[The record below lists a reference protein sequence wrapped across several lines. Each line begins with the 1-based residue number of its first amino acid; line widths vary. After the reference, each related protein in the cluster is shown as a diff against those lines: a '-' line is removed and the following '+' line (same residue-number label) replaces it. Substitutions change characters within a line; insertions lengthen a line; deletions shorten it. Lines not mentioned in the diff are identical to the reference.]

1 MANVSSSNGLE
12 KRPKLRFPG
21 FDEPWR
27 AERLSDF
34 ADRVTRKNSKN
45 ETDLPLT
52 ISSKDGL
59 VDQVSYFNKTVAS
72 KDMSGYYLLKNGEFA
87 YNKSYSVGYDF
98 GSIKRLDRYPM
109 GALSTLYICFALK
122 RHESDFIKAYFDSLK
137 WYREIY
143 MISAEGARNHGLL
156 NVPTEEFFDTKHY
169 LPENT
174 DEQRKIAD
182 FLIAL
187 DRRIET
193 QQSLVDNLKK
203 YKRGV
208 TRRLFAQEK
217 GSFETNL
224 QIVSLGDL
232 FPFIRNGFVGT
243 VTPFFT
249 DREHGVRYLQG
260 TNIHAGKITDDTVYY
275 ERIKA
280 QERLV
285 SSLKKYKRGVMQRI
299 FRNMSMLSPS
309 GFETVQLSAIFKKI
323 SRRNS
328 NEEIKNVITN
338 SAEYGLIPQRDFF
351 DKDIAVDGNT
361 SNYYVIEH
369 GDFVYNPRKSN
380 TAPYGPFNRYE
391 REERGIIS
399 PLYTCLVLQADIEP
413 SYLVWYFKSDA
424 WYRYIY
430 DNGSQGVRYDRVS
443 MTDGLLMSV
452 RQSVLPNHYE
462 QQTDKM
468 VSLSFLQAAF
478 FVL

>member
-21 FDEPWR
+21 FDEPWK
-27 AERLSDF
+27 AALLSDYF
-34 ADRVTRKNSKN
+34 AKNIKKNADGAITNVICNSAKQGLIPQRDYFDKDIANSDNTDGYYIIETNDFVYNPRKSTDAPYGPISSYKYPEAGIVSPLYLCFRAKQEINPLYFEWYFRSSAWHRYIYMSGDSGARHDRV
-45 ETDLPLT
+45 
-52 ISSKDGL
+52 
-59 VDQVSYFNKTVAS
+59 
-72 KDMSGYYLLKNGEFA
+72 
-87 YNKSYSVGYDF
+87 
-98 GSIKRLDRYPM
+98 SIKDDTFFAMPINIPSAKEQDR
-109 GALSTLYICFALK
+109 
-122 RHESDFIKAYFDSLK
+122 
-137 WYREIY
+137 
-143 MISAEGARNHGLL
+143 
-156 NVPTEEFFDTKHY
+156 
-169 LPENT
+169 
-174 DEQRKIAD
+174 
-182 FLIAL
+182 IAL
-187 DRRIET
+187 FLNAIE
-193 QQSLVDNLKK
+193 QKIDKQRSLVD
-203 YKRGV
+203 
-208 TRRLFAQEK
+208 A
-217 GSFETNL
+217 
-224 QIVSLGDL
+224 
-232 FPFIRNGFVGT
+232 
-243 VTPFFT
+243 
-249 DREHGVRYLQG
+249 
-260 TNIHAGKITDDTVYY
+260 
-275 ERIKA
+275 
-280 QERLV
+280 
-285 SSLKKYKRGVMQRI
+285 LKKYKRGVMQRI

-443 MTDGLLMSV
+443 MTDGLLMGIPVIIPSKEAQLKIAKLLDCLES
-452 RQSVLPNHYE
+452 RFQTELSQYE
-462 QQTDKM
+462 SLKSIRVALLQQ
-468 VSLSFLQAAF
+468 LFI
-478 FVL
+478 

>member
-12 KRPKLRFPG
+12 KRPKLRFPD
-21 FDEPWR
+21 FDESYKDTTLGEIASLVNRTDPKSD
-27 AERLSDF
+27 APIMMLSAGNGFIMQSEKYSRDN
-34 ADRVTRKNSKN
+34 AGQSLKKYILLKKGELAYNH
-45 ETDLPLT
+45 
-52 ISSKDGL
+52 G
-59 VDQVSYFNKTVAS
+59 AS
-72 KDMSGYYLLKNGEFA
+72 KAKQYGCCYELTENEARIPYVYHCFKVCETEYTPYIAIALNNTKMDNQL
-87 YNKSYSVGYDF
+87 
-98 GSIKRLDRYPM
+98 KRLVSSSVRMD
-109 GALSTLYICFALK
+109 
-122 RHESDFIKAYFDSLK
+122 
-137 WYREIY
+137 
-143 MISAEGARNHGLL
+143 GLL
-156 NVPTEEFFDTKHY
+156 NISFEDYMSITMSLPSSEEQKH
-169 LPENT
+169 
-174 DEQRKIAD
+174 IAD
-182 FLIAL
+182 FFSKL
-187 DRRIET
+187 D
-193 QQSLVDNLKK
+193 
-203 YKRGV
+203 
-208 TRRLFAQEK
+208 
-217 GSFETNL
+217 
-224 QIVSLGDL
+224 
-232 FPFIRNGFVGT
+232 
-243 VTPFFT
+243 
-249 DREHGVRYLQG
+249 
-260 TNIHAGKITDDTVYY
+260 

-413 SYLVWYFKSDA
+413 SYLVWYCKSDA

-443 MTDGLLMSV
+443 MTDGLLMGIPVIIPSKEAQLKIAKLLDCLES
-452 RQSVLPNHYE
+452 RFQTELSQYE
-462 QQTDKM
+462 SLKSIRVALLQQ
-468 VSLSFLQAAF
+468 LFI
-478 FVL
+478 